1 MSTLERLV
9 YTSRETDSMGTLALF
24 NLLNA
29 ARIRNEQLE
38 LTGLLV
44 YVDGGFTQCIEGPTA
59 SINKLWK
66 SLLRDTRHQDISL
79 IEREQ
84 VSSRRYPDWRM
95 AFSSYRYLNTFNMP
109 GFFPIDQPGGVDL
122 KRLTGHSLNQLNRI

>member
-1 MSTLERLV
+1 MNSLERLI
-9 YTSRETDSMGTLALF
+9 YSSKATEPMGTLALF

-38 LTGLLV
+38 LTGLLL
-44 YVDGGFTQCIEGPTA
+44 YVDGGFTQFIEGPTI
-59 SINKLWK
+59 SINQLWE

-79 IEREQ
+79 TER
-84 VSSRRYPDWRM
+84 VGVTSRRYPDWKM

-109 GFFPIDQPGGVDL
+109 GFFPIDYPNETDL
-122 KRLTGHSLNQLNRI
+122 QWLTGKTGSQFGRI